1 MEIVKLIGSDVLP
14 DDQKLL
20 LEIARVVRLGFLQQ
34 NAFHPD
40 DTCVSMEKQ
49 MKMMQ
54 TILYLYD
61 RSKAL
66 VTMNMPMSVLKAE
79 NIFEKVIAM
88 KYDIPN
94 DHLEKF
100 EEYKQAIDAFYDC
113 VLEKNA

>member
-1 MEIVKLIGSDVLP
+1 
-14 DDQKLL
+14 
-20 LEIARVVRLGFLQQ
+20 
-34 NAFHPD
+34 
-40 DTCVSMEKQ
+40 

-54 TILYLYD
+54 TILYMYEKA
-61 RSKAL
+61 KAL
-66 VTMNMPMSVLKAE
+66 VAVNMPMSVLKSE

-100 EEYKQAIDAFYDC
+100 EEYRQAIDAFYDH